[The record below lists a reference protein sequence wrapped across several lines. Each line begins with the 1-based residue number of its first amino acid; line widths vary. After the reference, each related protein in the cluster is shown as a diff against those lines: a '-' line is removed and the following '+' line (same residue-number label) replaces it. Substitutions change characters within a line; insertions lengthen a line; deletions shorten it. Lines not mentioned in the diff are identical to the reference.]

1 MQFEVSTAPNPDA
14 ERLAT
19 ALRPLDPEAK
29 IALDARRGRLEVLTV
44 ATAAQV
50 TAALES
56 IGWSVRPLEH
66 EVHVSGGSTCCGH
79 CG

>member
-1 MQFEVSTAPNPDA
+1 MQFELSTVPDPDA
-14 ERLAT
+14 TRLAS
-19 ALRPLDPEAK
+19 ALRPLDPEAR

-50 TAALES
+50 LTALES
-56 IGWSVRPLEH
+56 IGWSARVLERD
-66 EVHVSGGSTCCGH
+66 VHIGRGSTCCGH